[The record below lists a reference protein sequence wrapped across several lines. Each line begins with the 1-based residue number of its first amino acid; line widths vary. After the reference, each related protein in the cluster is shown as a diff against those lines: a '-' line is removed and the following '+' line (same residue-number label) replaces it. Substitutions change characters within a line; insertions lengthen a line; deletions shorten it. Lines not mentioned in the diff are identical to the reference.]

1 MGWDRFQIGGGLK
14 QRQTWQIA
22 TVAKKQEDRNPAQ
35 TFSSLK
41 DTLPYMPDIPAG

>member
-1 MGWDRFQIGGGLK
+1 ME
-14 QRQTWQIA
+14 RQL
-22 TVAKKQEDRNPAQ
+22 KQEDHHPLQ